1 MKEKIQFRSV
11 SEKDIPYLLTLRK
24 ITMDQHIVSAG
35 LVPSEENHLA
45 RICYRL
51 DCAHIV
57 QYENKDVGLL
67 KVVKEGDVWDLVQ
80 VQIDPS
86 FQGKGIGCYLISDV
100 LAHAHKH
107 KVGVKLSVFKQ
118 NPAKKLYDRLGFEIV
133 DETDTTYEMQT
144 FIAKH

>member
-11 SEKDIPYLLTLRK
+11 SENDIPYLLKLRK
-24 ITMDQHIVSAG
+24 ITMDEHILNAG
-35 LVPSEENHLA
+35 LLPSEENHLN
-45 RICYRL
+45 RIYYRF
-51 DCAHIV
+51 DCAQIV

-86 FQGKGIGCYLISDV
+86 LQGLGIGCYLISNV
-100 LAHAHKH
+100 LADANNH

-133 DETDTTYEMQT
+133 DETDTTYEMQK
-144 FIAKH
+144 IS